1 MELQTQSNYVAEQT
15 VLGIIL
21 LEPDLIKECTLT
33 DEAFFAPENKII
45 FRNMLE
51 IEKSGSPL
59 DIGSLM
65 VKLYDTGEMKLITEL
80 KGYSYLNDLAASV
93 PTTQNFNFFCKLLI
107 EAQQVRQAQRYARE
121 IMSLTGSE
129 GDIDTI
135 NENLNKIQNVLETG
149 VKERRDIRDILIS
162 VYDKIESGEEP
173 GIKTGFDDYDKLTL
187 GLHKTDLTIIAA
199 RPSIGKTAFAL
210 NIAANVASR
219 RDEELNYKNHVHIFS
234 LEMGADQLVQRMLAA
249 EGRINSHNLRSGQL
263 SDEDWRKMTLSMGL
277 LNNLNDCIT
286 IHDDAIMTTPEIRKR
301 VKAAQREFPDL
312 DHVIIIDY
320 LQLLTYHGKNNDNNT
335 VKVGEISKDLK
346 RIAKELDL
354 PVIALSQLSRGVEQR
369 QDKRPIMSDIRES
382 GNIEQDADNIAF
394 LYRDDYY
401 DKETENQNIIE
412 IILAKQRNGA
422 VGTVQMAFIKE
433 YGIFVNLE
441 RRYNSA

>member
-1 MELQTQSNYVAEQT
+1 MELQTQSNYIAEQT

-51 IEKSGSPL
+51 VEKSESPL
-59 DIGSLM
+59 DVGSLM
-65 VKLYDTGEMKLITEL
+65 VKLYDTGEMKVITEL

-162 VYDKIESGEEP
+162 VYDRIESGAEP
-173 GIKTGFDDYDKLTL
+173 GIKTGFDDYDRLTL

-210 NIAANVASR
+210 NIASNVASEK
-219 RDEELNYKNHVHIFS
+219 DEEWNLKNHVHIFS
-234 LEMGADQLVQRMLAA
+234 LEMIDEQLVQRMLAA
-249 EGRINSHNLRSGQL
+249 EGRINAHNLRSGQL
-263 SDEDWRKMTLSMGL
+263 TDDDWRKMTLSMGL
-277 LNNLNDCIT
+277 LNNLNDCLT

-301 VKAAQREFPDL
+301 VRAAQREFPDL
-312 DHVIIIDY
+312 NHVIIIDY
-320 LQLLTYHGKNNDNNT
+320 LQLLTYHGKSNDNNT

-346 RIAKELDL
+346 RIAKELNV

-382 GNIEQDADNIAF
+382 GNIEQDADNIVF
-394 LYRDDYY
+394 LYREDYY

-412 IILAKQRNGA
+412 LIIAKQRNGA

-433 YGIFVNLE
+433 YGLFVNLE